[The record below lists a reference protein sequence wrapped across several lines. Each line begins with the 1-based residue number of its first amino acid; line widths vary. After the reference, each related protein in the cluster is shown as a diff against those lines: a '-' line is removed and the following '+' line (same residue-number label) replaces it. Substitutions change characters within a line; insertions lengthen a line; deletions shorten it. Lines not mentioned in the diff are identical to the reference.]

1 MTAIPLLAENPVVF
15 PNPAHAL
22 TDPDGLLAAGGA
34 LNIAWLLKAYSNG
47 IFPWYEDD
55 ETAILWWSPSIR
67 AVLVPGEMRVTKS
80 LKKRIKHA
88 GFELTID
95 HAFSDVVT
103 ACSKPRATGPG
114 TWITPMMHDAY
125 LQLYDAGYA
134 HSVEVWQDEVLC
146 GGLYGVSV
154 GGVFCGE
161 SMFSLVPD
169 ASKVAFY
176 LLQKRLAA
184 WQFTL
189 IDCQIMNPHL
199 ASLGVKEMPR
209 EVFLGILADNQ
220 QSAAPSDCWRMMKA
234 QAVFG

>member
-1 MTAIPLLAENPVVF
+1 
-15 PNPAHAL
+15 
-22 TDPDGLLAAGGA
+22 
-34 LNIAWLLKAYSNG
+34 
-47 IFPWYEDD
+47 
-55 ETAILWWSPSIR
+55 
-67 AVLVPGEMRVTKS
+67 
-80 LKKRIKHA
+80 
-88 GFELTID
+88 
-95 HAFSDVVT
+95 
-103 ACSKPRATGPG
+103 
-114 TWITPMMHDAY
+114 
-125 LQLYDAGYA
+125 
-134 HSVEVWQDEVLC
+134 
-146 GGLYGVSV
+146 
-154 GGVFCGE
+154 VFCGE

-209 EVFLGILADNQ
+209 EVFLDILADNQ